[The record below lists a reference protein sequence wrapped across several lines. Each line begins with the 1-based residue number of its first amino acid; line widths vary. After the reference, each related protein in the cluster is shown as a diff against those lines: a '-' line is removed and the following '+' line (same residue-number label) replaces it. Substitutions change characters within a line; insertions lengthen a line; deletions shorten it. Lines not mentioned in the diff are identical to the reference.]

1 MSHHQDTPLHDFKYP
16 DLGGFQVCFYYQ
28 TTCEDAHQWPIH
40 AHDSVELSV
49 LEEGDV
55 SFFVAGNHYN
65 MLPGDIILVKPNEIH
80 NCIQNS
86 SGVVKHFGFWFSVRC
101 KRLLTDFM
109 LHKDGEGNLIRL
121 PQEKKERLLAL
132 CHEIR
137 SLALENNHVSVY
149 STAIAILELC
159 RGGLGSMEKAQ
170 AMPTELHEALHYL
183 ELNIDKFPSVQDLC
197 NELFISPS
205 TLLRLFNRYLG
216 VSPSQYLET
225 RRLEIAKK
233 HLREGKS
240 VTDTAL
246 LTGYADTSSFIRLF
260 RQRFDVTPLKYI
272 KVKSTDI

>member
-1 MSHHQDTPLHDFKYP
+1 MLLYHEAPYHDFKYP
-16 DLGGFQVCFYYQ
+16 DLGGFQVCFYHQ

-49 LEEGDV
+49 VEEGDV

-65 MLPGDIILVKPNEIH
+65 VQPGDIILVKPNEIH

-86 SGVVKHFGFWFSVRC
+86 SGVVKHFCFWFSVRC

-109 LHKDGEGNLIRL
+109 MHKDGEGNLIRL
-121 PQEKKERLLAL
+121 PEDERERLLAL
-132 CHEIR
+132 CHEMEA
-137 SLALENNHVSVY
+137 LAKANNHVSVY

-159 RGGLGSMEKAQ
+159 RNGLDSMEKAQ
-170 AMPTELHEALHYL
+170 AMPNELHEVLHYL

-197 NELFISPS
+197 SALFISPS
-205 TLLRLFNRYLG
+205 TMLRLFNRYLG

-225 RRLEIAKK
+225 RRMEIAKK

-240 VTDTAL
+240 VTETAL
-246 LTGYADTSSFIRLF
+246 LSGYADTSSFIRVF
-260 RQRFDVTPLKYI
+260 RQRFGITPLKYT
-272 KVKSTDI
+272 SD